1 MRQVTAARPA
11 ASKGGKKAGARKQK
25 KGFDL
30 SSSSSSSS
38 SSTGGSAE
46 GTSSD
51 DESSDD
57 SSSAPPDADA
67 LFAQLTARAAA
78 GTVPK
83 QEKATEAGD
92 KAAAASAKA
101 KRSVVEEADF
111 AGTKVTV
118 TRLVDATR
126 VTGLESA
133 IASTK
138 RRKLTSMQKSRLDWE
153 SFKDETGDRSQ
164 IEAGAARTG
173 TLDKQEFLDRTDWR
187 QFEQE
192 KAVREVERQRRD
204 AEAAAAGKK

>member
-126 VTGLESA
+126 VTGL
-133 IASTK
+133 ASTK